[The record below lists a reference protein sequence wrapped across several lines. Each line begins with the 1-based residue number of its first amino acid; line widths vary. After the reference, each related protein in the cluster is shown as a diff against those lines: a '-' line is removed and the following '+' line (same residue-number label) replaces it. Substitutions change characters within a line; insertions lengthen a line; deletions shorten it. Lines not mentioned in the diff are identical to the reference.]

1 MEGSE
6 EEEEE
11 VKRTI
16 FVLTFSQLSGVKG
29 GKTMN
34 FVDFL
39 VRKNKF
45 L

>member
-16 FVLTFSQLSGVKG
+16 FVLLTFSQLSGVKG

-39 VRKNKF
+39 FKKKN
-45 L
+45 